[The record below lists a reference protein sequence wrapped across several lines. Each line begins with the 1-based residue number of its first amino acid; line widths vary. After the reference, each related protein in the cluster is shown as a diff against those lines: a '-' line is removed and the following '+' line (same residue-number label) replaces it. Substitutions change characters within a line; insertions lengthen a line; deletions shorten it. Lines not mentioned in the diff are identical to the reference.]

1 MRSLVNVL
9 VFSLGFGVVHAQS
22 KKEMIVLLNSRVD
35 SLNQVVAN
43 ERSENTRLTT
53 KIGQLEAAIK
63 RLENEKSAL
72 DVNLEAQRK
81 LKDAQIKSKQDSLAL
96 VVKELLLYKPE
107 PPKVEEKLIVAQDVS
122 GPIKTVTIGKQVWM
136 LENLNVATFKN
147 GVAIPEASSND
158 EWKKA
163 AENDQAAWCY
173 YVMDYWERS
182 ENDTTLGHKYGKLYN
197 WYAVVDTNGLC
208 PQGWHVPSDAEWDTL
223 VTYLGGK
230 DVAGN
235 KLKAKPIIKKT
246 VEYYNTGGYYQKTSC
261 NNCSNASA
269 EYRKICPVCKGIGWV
284 RTNKYI
290 PKSKEK
296 YNKEETIG
304 GWNGTNES
312 GFTGLP
318 GGYRRFDQDYYSFG
332 SDGYWWSS
340 TEDDTIDAWDRS
352 LSGSS
357 GYAYRDN
364 DRKGSGFSVRCLRD

>member
-35 SLNQVVAN
+35 SLSQVVAN

-96 VVKELLLYKPE
+96 VVKELFQYKPA

-147 GVAIPEASSND
+147 GVAIPEATYDEPKSGWWDRDCSNC
-158 EWKKA
+158 E
-163 AENDQAAWCY
+163 
-173 YVMDYWERS
+173 
-182 ENDTTLGHKYGKLYN
+182 KLYN

-208 PQGWHVPSDAEWDTL
+208 PQGWHVPSDAEWDIL
-223 VTYLGGK
+223 VMYLGGW
-230 DVAGN
+230 DVAGK
-235 KLKAKPIIKKT
+235 KLKAKPIIKKI
-246 VEYYNTGGYYQKTSC
+246 VEYYDTGGVYERKGC
-261 NNCSNASA
+261 NNCSQASS
-269 EYRKICPVCKGIGWV
+269 EYKKICPVCKGIGIV
-284 RTNKYI
+284 TTNKYI
-290 PKSKEK
+290 PKRKVK
-296 YNKEETIG
+296 YNKEVVIA
-304 GWNGTNES
+304 GWDGTNES
-312 GFTGLP
+312 GFTGLQS
-318 GGYRRFDQDYYSFG
+318 GYYYSNDGMTFG
-332 SDGYWWSS
+332 SGGHWWSS
-340 TEDDTIDAWDRS
+340 TDRPYNDVGGGLS
-352 LSGSS
+352 LFYNRNVAERYYGHK
-357 GYAYRDN
+357 RD
-364 DRKGSGFSVRCLRD
+364 GLSVRCLRD